1 MNISWGLGLLLFF
14 VYLIFGKISLILGL
28 LLNGFITTFTRYHIL
43 GIMLSLTIMAFG
55 FFELLWIK
63 LMFLGITIIKN
74 YDVLI
79 SGYGLAKRMLK
90 NVVQMTNVEKSLSDL
105 EQFLANELPMENR
118 PVIVTKK
125 DDLQIFVS
133 IKNKIDWI
141 ESKYNCMQNTYDEF
155 KTKINKYC
163 FPFRQ
168 SILCTDLATLYN
180 NFNEYTNIVFASGL
194 VNGKYVGELLMQVQ
208 FVNYIKSYYD
218 SGNKLYNMC
227 ITPEDDLFIKPNLA
241 LLDETNNLKDSNL
254 GQTLLVDTIGNI
266 FIDDK
271 YSKASDLEIVDLPE
285 TKKKNKN
292 TKKKNPNPEELM
304 NEMSKMLDMMENLGN
319 MANMSNLGNM
329 KLPPIT
335 NPQFG
340 NFPAFDISHAFNEH
354 LLSDNPFTILSSMR
368 PQQKQKVAQVDKV
381 KPKKIIENPS
391 HVTSNEEPVQVT
403 SEESL
408 QVQSNEE
415 LLPVQSNE
423 EPLQVQSNEGSLQ
436 VTSEKL
442 LQVTS
447 NEEPLQVQSNEGSL
461 QVPSNEKSLG
471 DVANEELTREQL
483 NSFDNIMSE
492 LSAIAE
498 KAENISNSKIMLKK
512 KTGKHKK
519 KKSINN
525 K

>member
-14 VYLIFGKISLILGL
+14 VYLIFGKISLVLAL
-28 LLNGFITTFTRYHIL
+28 LLNGFTTTFTRYHIL
-43 GIMLSLTIMAFG
+43 GIMLSLTVMAFS

-74 YDVLI
+74 YDILI
-79 SGYGLAKRMLK
+79 SGYGLVKRMLR
-90 NVVQMTNVEKSLSDL
+90 NVVHMTNVEKSLSDL
-105 EQFLANELPMENR
+105 EQFLENELPIENR

-141 ESKYNCMQNTYDEF
+141 ESKYNSMQNTYDEF

-168 SILCTDLATLYN
+168 SILCTDLVTLYN
-180 NFNEYTNIVFASGL
+180 NFNEYMNIVFASGL
-194 VNGKYVGELLMQVQ
+194 ANGKYIGELLMQVQ
-208 FVNYIKSYYD
+208 FVNKIMNYIKSYYD

-227 ITPEDDLFIKPNLA
+227 INPEDDLFIKPNLA

-254 GQTLLVDTIGNI
+254 GQALLVDTIGNI

-335 NPQFG
+335 NPQFE

-381 KPKKIIENPS
+381 KPEKIIEKPL
-391 HVTSNEEPVQVT
+391 HVTLNKEPLQVTSEGSLQVT

-408 QVQSNEE
+408 QVQSNEVP
-415 LLPVQSNE
+415 LHISSNE
-423 EPLQVQSNEGSLQ
+423 EPLHIS
-436 VTSEKL
+436 
-442 LQVTS
+442 
-447 NEEPLQVQSNEGSL
+447 
-461 QVPSNEKSLG
+461 SNEKSLG
-471 DVANEELTREQL
+471 DVANEELTTEQL

>member
-1 MNISWGLGLLLFF
+1 
-14 VYLIFGKISLILGL
+14 
-28 LLNGFITTFTRYHIL
+28 
-43 GIMLSLTIMAFG
+43 
-55 FFELLWIK
+55 
-63 LMFLGITIIKN
+63 
-74 YDVLI
+74 
-79 SGYGLAKRMLK
+79 
-90 NVVQMTNVEKSLSDL
+90 
-105 EQFLANELPMENR
+105 
-118 PVIVTKK
+118 
-125 DDLQIFVS
+125 
-133 IKNKIDWI
+133 
-141 ESKYNCMQNTYDEF
+141 
-155 KTKINKYC
+155 
-163 FPFRQ
+163 
-168 SILCTDLATLYN
+168 
-180 NFNEYTNIVFASGL
+180 
-194 VNGKYVGELLMQVQ
+194 
-208 FVNYIKSYYD
+208 
-218 SGNKLYNMC
+218 MC
-227 ITPEDDLFIKPNLA
+227 INPEDDLFIKPNLA

-254 GQTLLVDTIGNI
+254 GQTLLVDAIGNI

-271 YSKASDLEIVDLPE
+271 YSKASDLKIVDLPE

-304 NEMSKMLDMMENLGN
+304 NEMSKMLDMMENLGNMANMSNLGN

-368 PQQKQKVAQVDKV
+368 PQQKQKVAQVDKI
-381 KPKKIIENPS
+381 KPEKIIEKPL
-391 HVTSNEEPVQVT
+391 HVTSNKEPLQVTSEKLLQVTSNKEPLQVT

-408 QVQSNEE
+408 QVQSNEVPLHISSNE
-415 LLPVQSNE
+415 EPSHVTSNE
-423 EPLQVQSNEGSLQ
+423 EPLHISSNEEPSHVTSNEGSLQ
-436 VTSEKL
+436 VQL
-442 LQVTS
+442 
-447 NEEPLQVQSNEGSL
+447 
-461 QVPSNEKSLG
+461 NEKSLG
-471 DVANEELTREQL
+471 DVANEELTSEQL